1 MRLIAYVLVLVLLTV
16 APARWPSGAVRRMA
30 ATGTVAPYAATTAR
44 APGAVRVLAHL
55 PADPLPPGVPRP
67 ANALPVA
74 APRIADALSA
84 GETRS
89 EGARTFGP
97 ARSIEPVGGSPAGP
111 DLAEEAVPDR
121 VEQAV
126 PVGMA
131 RARGN
136 AQRVG
141 TEGAVAPVG
150 SVGSVAPDMMGPR
163 GDASGWRWPLA
174 MPTRPIRRFDPPPQR
189 WLAGHRGVDLAVR
202 PGEKVMAAGP
212 GVVGLAERV
221 AGRGVVTISHSD
233 GLRTTYLPVRALVR
247 PGDVVAAGQVIGIV
261 EEDAVAHCTTVCLHW
276 GLLRGR
282 LYLDPLLLFGRG
294 QVRLLPRWRV
304 SEARRPS

>member
-1 MRLIAYVLVLVLLTV
+1 M
-16 APARWPSGAVRRMA
+16 
-30 ATGTVAPYAATTAR
+30 
-44 APGAVRVLAHL
+44 
-55 PADPLPPGVPRP
+55 
-67 ANALPVA
+67 
-74 APRIADALSA
+74 
-84 GETRS
+84 
-89 EGARTFGP
+89 
-97 ARSIEPVGGSPAGP
+97 
-111 DLAEEAVPDR
+111 
-121 VEQAV
+121 
-126 PVGMA
+126 GMA

-141 TEGAVAPVG
+141 PVG
-150 SVGSVAPDMMGPR
+150 SAGSVAPDVMGPH

-174 MPTRPIRRFDPPPQR
+174 MPARPIRPFDPPPQR

-212 GVVGLAERV
+212 GVVGAAERV
-221 AGRGVVTISHSD
+221 AGQGVVTISHSD

-304 SEARRPS
+304 GEAHRPS